1 MLLSASA
8 SCGAEMSGG
17 GGGGAGERE
26 APPWPPQDG
35 PWRELCERLAREAA
49 TDFAGQY
56 RAFTALH
63 PQWAGPDAAA
73 TFAQIFAECFARRF
87 RAEVGRPSGANRGGG
102 RGGGAGGSPAA
113 ASSATSEEA
122 AAAAASKRGSVGSDF
137 SGREGAA
144 AAAAASQ
151 MAASRRRST
160 SQEFTTKRDSVSLDP
175 PPLRSP
181 GPAGGGGGS
190 PDAYPAARSAASE
203 RRSLAEPAPPPSP
216 EPARDSAAADAKSLS
231 SDEASSLRR
240 GYGPEPPSRLRASF
254 RRVCNMFRLRK
265 RTSRGGGHLAAA
277 NVARR
282 DVERPCAN
290 GDSSGE
296 ASRELAAAVPGAAA
310 SASRERGRPPLYRW
324 FSWSQQRRSDPRCVR
339 REGTLSYVV
348 AEDVSGSQVRW
359 RRCRLL
365 LCRAEGRSG
374 GAVASAAGYQ
384 LEFYVPPKSSKA
396 KISVPCSSILEVR
409 KTNPL
414 EMPEKDNTFVLKT
427 RDSMEYI
434 LETVDFLQMHSWLAD
449 IKDCLRLGNE
459 GTRLQALGSSPSDNS
474 IHRISSDM
482 SASTQGLHSGGSGSH
497 RTARPRSLDGDG
509 GGSRFGLVDGAPPE
523 VPPRAPVHGQ
533 GPEPTH
539 FLPMI
544 ASGAMDTSMATGTQD
559 CNGPLSECPWFH
571 GTLSRLKAVQ
581 LVLTGGEERH
591 GLFLVRESETRR
603 GEYVL
608 TFNYKGRA
616 KHLRLSVSDDGCC
629 RVQHLC
635 FPSVAAMLERFQTE
649 PIPLES
655 GGIGDSV
662 TLSRYVARAQEAISV
677 RSQTPMQTPMRAPR
691 YQRWNSEGDLRRP
704 QLHTR
709 PSAATTTAAVAA
721 TASAAMGAFPQ
732 QRSVSQTTVFMSERR
747 KEGGVTFLRTFDPA
761 RFRELFQ
768 RRHSSRAQREPE
780 PHSPGRPRAT
790 DNQYYVV

>member
-73 TFAQIFAECFARRF
+73 TFAQIFAECFAQRF
-87 RAEVGRPSGANRGGG
+87 RAEVGRPSGANDRRGG

-113 ASSATSEEA
+113 ASSAASEE
-122 AAAAASKRGSVGSDF
+122 AAAASKRGSVGSDF

-144 AAAAASQ
+144 TAAAASQ

-175 PPLRSP
+175 LPPRGP
-181 GPAGGGGGS
+181 GPAGGGGG
-190 PDAYPAARSAASE
+190 PDVYPASE
-203 RRSLAEPAPPPSP
+203 RRSLAEPAPPSPSST
-216 EPARDSAAADAKSLS
+216 EQARDGADSAADAKSLS

-254 RRVCNMFRLRK
+254 RRVCDMFRLRK
-265 RTSRGGGHLAAA
+265 RTSQGGGHLAAA

-282 DVERPCAN
+282 DGERPCAN
-290 GDSSGE
+290 GDSGE
-296 ASRELAAAVPGAAA
+296 ASQEPAAAVPGAAAA

-365 LCRAEGRSG
+365 LCRAEGRGG

-482 SASTQGLHSGGSGSH
+482 SASTQGGSGSH

-509 GGSRFGLVDGAPPE
+509 GGSRFCLVDGAPPE

-544 ASGAMDTSMATGTQD
+544 ASGAMDTSMATGAQD

-608 TFNYKGRA
+608 TFNYQGRA
-616 KHLRLSVSDDGCC
+616 KHLRLSVSDNGCC

-691 YQRWNSEGDLRRP
+691 TQRWNSEGDLRRP

-709 PSAATTTAAVAA
+709 PSAATTAAAVAA
-721 TASAAMGAFPQ
+721 TASAAAMGAFPQ